1 SAYFKEDVSEEE
13 ILSIRQEMLAVP
25 EVQEVEYVSR
35 EEALDR
41 FRESR
46 KNDRIVMESLDAV
59 GQNPL
64 LASLNIKAWKT
75 DQYES
80 ISLFLEASAFAGLIQ
95 AIDYHDRAPVIQRL
109 AVLVGSIQVSV
120 LLAIIALA
128 AIAVLVVFNTIRLTI
143 YHAKEEIEIMRLV
156 GASNWFI
163 RGPFIIQGAIV
174 GGVAVFFSSLLL
186 FLVLLSIRPWIEGFI
201 VGFSLFPFVASY
213 LPALLFW
220 QLTVG
225 IGVGVF
231 SSLFA
236 IRKHLK
242 V

>member
-1 SAYFKEDVSEEE
+1 MPFLLSFKRAWKLGWERVLRDRSSSGAALVVLVVAVLMVSSLVLFQGMSDFVVRRLEQSVDVSAYFKEDVSEEE

-120 LLAIIALA
+120 LLAIIALS

-156 GASNWFI
+156 GA
-163 RGPFIIQGAIV
+163 
-174 GGVAVFFSSLLL
+174 
-186 FLVLLSIRPWIEGFI
+186 
-201 VGFSLFPFVASY
+201 
-213 LPALLFW
+213 
-220 QLTVG
+220 
-225 IGVGVF
+225 
-231 SSLFA
+231 
-236 IRKHLK
+236 
-242 V
+242 